1 MHQIIQRTFIRRFD
15 TLEPSRPVATGAAA
29 LVFKPA
35 SPSIL
40 LVLRPQLSYL
50 LPAMKNIASQT
61 RAHWL
66 IAAMV
71 MLLLGAQIAQSAHL
85 HADHSMAPDC
95 VQCSADGGQ
104 TALIAGA
111 ATPPCIAAIRG
122 NNTHLSAAPF
132 ATFYRLAARG
142 PPALSN

>member
-1 MHQIIQRTFIRRFD
+1 
-15 TLEPSRPVATGAAA
+15 
-29 LVFKPA
+29 
-35 SPSIL
+35 
-40 LVLRPQLSYL
+40 
-50 LPAMKNIASQT
+50 MKYIASQT

-71 MLLLGAQIAQSAHL
+71 MLLLSAQLAQSAHL
-85 HADHSMAPDC
+85 HADHSITPDC

-111 ATPPCIAAIRG
+111 ATPSCIAAVRS
-122 NNTHLSAAPF
+122 NNTHLTAAPV

-142 PPALSN
+142 PPVLFN